1 MAIIAPKNIALC
13 SEGLIEGPGFFCVG
27 VSLAMECDTSTV
39 ECTENR
45 AMR

>member
-13 SEGLIEGPGFFCVG
+13 SEGLGEGPGFFCVG
-27 VSLAMECDTSTV
+27 VYLAVEFDTSTV
-39 ECTENR
+39 ESTANR